1 MPRIPIIAGNW
12 KMHKTVLEAVELT
25 NAIIDKVEDVTGVE
39 AVVCPPFTA
48 LWAVRQA
55 LADTNVELGAQNI
68 FWEEKGAWTSQI
80 APGMLKDVGCKY
92 VIIGHS
98 ETRGRFGTV
107 DAELEKSLNY
117 FAETDQTINKKA
129 KTAFAAGITPIV
141 CCGEMLEERKAGKT
155 DEVIAGQIRVDI
167 AGLTPEQVRQL
178 VIAYEPVWAIGT
190 GEVCDSDEANRVCG
204 MIRGVVKE
212 MYGAEAAEAV
222 RIQYGGSV
230 KPDNAAELL
239 AKSDI
244 DGALVGGAS
253 LKAEDFVAIVKAA
266 L

>member
-1 MPRIPIIAGNW
+1 MY
-12 KMHKTVLEAVELT
+12 KTVKEGLDLVDALSKAT
-25 NAIIDKVEDVTGVE
+25 ADVSGVE
-39 AVVCPPFTA
+39 MVVCPTYTA
-48 LWAVRQA
+48 LWAIGSVIGKSNLQ
-55 LADTNVELGAQNI
+55 LGSQGM
-68 FWEEKGAWTSQI
+68 FWKEQGAWTSQI
-80 APGMLKDVGCKY
+80 SPLMLTDVGCKY

-107 DAELEKSLNY
+107 DAELEKVLSY
-117 FAETDQTINKKA
+117 FPETDETINMKA
-129 KTAFAAGITPIV
+129 KAAFAHGLTPIV
-141 CCGEMLEERKAGKT
+141 CCGEMLDERKAGQTDQVVAAQIRKDVAGFT
-155 DEVIAGQIRVDI
+155 DEQAKSM
-167 AGLTPEQVRQL
+167 

-204 MIRGVVKE
+204 VIRQVVAT
-212 MYGAEAAEAV
+212 MYGQAAGDAV

-239 AKSDI
+239 HKPHI

-253 LKAEDFVAIVKAA
+253 LKAEDFVAIIKGA